1 MEGLGDA
8 LLFAG
13 KELVRTTPGRS
24 TKRISSPTPTS
35 GKTPMF
41 PKPAVDIRYDGIHH
55 WPGFVDKRNRC
66 RVCSML

>member
-55 WPGFVDKRNRC
+55 
-66 RVCSML
+66 